1 MSLPLA
7 AMARTVLSVPF
18 AGPVP
23 RLCQLVPSHL
33 AIWFAVTPPM
43 EVKSPPTYTSLPT
56 TNTAKIRAFG
66 PTANLLSQWKS
77 PIGVTVLVGVLV
89 RVAVGGV
96 PVLVAVDVG
105 HTGCVNVSLSPVL
118 REAVRHEKLV

>member
-1 MSLPLA
+1 MTAGPS
-7 AMARTVLSVPF
+7 TVLSVPF

-23 RLCQLVPSHL
+23 TLCQLVPSHL
-33 AIWFAVTPPM
+33 AMWFAATPPM
-43 EVKSPPTYTSLPT
+43 ELKSPPTYTSLPT

-66 PTANLLSQWKS
+66 PTTNLLSQWKS
-77 PIGVTVLVGVLV
+77 PIGVTVLVAVML

-118 REAVRHEKLV
+118 REAVRQE